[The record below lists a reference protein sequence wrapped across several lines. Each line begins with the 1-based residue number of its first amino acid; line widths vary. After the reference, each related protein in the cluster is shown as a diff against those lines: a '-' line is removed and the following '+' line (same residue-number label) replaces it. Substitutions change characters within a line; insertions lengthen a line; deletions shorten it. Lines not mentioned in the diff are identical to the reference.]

1 MTLQKFIKNKS
12 YLVWYV
18 KNPTKLSDE
27 AIVEAVI
34 NYGDFDDVEKI
45 IKILGIKK
53 IAKIFKKKD
62 QQKRNNFN
70 PKISN
75 YFRLFFKEYA

>member
-34 NYGDFDDVEKI
+34 NYGDFDDVKKM
-45 IKILGIKK
+45 IKIFFN
-53 IAKIFKKKD
+53 IFFWD
-62 QQKRNNFN
+62 QFFRNR
-70 PKISN
+70 ITIM
-75 YFRLFFKEYA
+75 RI